1 MSQFISFLEPGSPTF
16 PGDGT
21 PDEFAIV
28 SQHFSY
34 LQEKL
39 ANDKLVLA
47 GRTQD
52 EMPIGIVIF
61 DAVDMDEAITFSKQ
75 DPAVSSGLFRVT
87 VRPYAVALVRQAHQ

>member
-1 MSQFISFLEPGSPTF
+1 MPQFISFLEPVRPSF

-21 PDEFAIV
+21 PEEFAIV
-28 SQHFSY
+28 GNHFSY
-34 LQEKL
+34 LQAKL
-39 ANDKLVLA
+39 AKNELFLA

-61 DAVDMDEAITFSKQ
+61 DETDMDGAMAFASQ

-87 VRPYAVALVRQAHQ
+87 VRPYAVALMKQAHQ